1 MSLGPRMNFEKSA
14 RRSTRED
21 CGTVLASRSEI
32 RNTDSVWRAALIVLC
47 VIAVGITI
55 AVEIDGLGA
64 GSRAWFGF
72 WDANAATSG
81 HPYTIAIAQP
91 RPGGASANAGLR
103 DGDLIDL
110 RDQSLRSRVA
120 AAYQPMATQPTRL
133 NVRRDGLLVPVTVTG
148 STSWEGA
155 PAWKLPTQI
164 SRPLS
169 GFWFVG
175 CALLIA
181 FRRRSDRDARI
192 LALVLLCVTYTVLDP
207 SALVIPNGALS
218 LVFSVVARAC
228 EAAAAS
234 LLVLL
239 SSHFGS
245 PSKTRT
251 ILSRVAYTAIVIGFA
266 GDLAGVIG
274 LATLWID
281 PVPFI
286 FRISALRGTVDVVVW
301 ALVTS
306 CAIAAVTQTTAERR
320 PRTAWLLLPLPVAI
334 LTSNAVST
342 LLIIVKSWFANI
354 AVILLSSV
362 IVLLSAWIVTYALLK
377 RRVLDVEFVLGRT
390 LVVATVSLIVV
401 SAFVLLE
408 WLLGTVLAGVSHATG
423 LVANAGLALVLGLS
437 LNAIHKRVDS
447 FIDAV
452 LFRKRHE
459 DERAL
464 LDFSKEAAYV
474 TDPDALLD
482 RTIANIRHHTDA
494 HSAAVLL
501 DGDGAYSAARSF
513 GASLPA
519 ISENDAAILA
529 LKTWHKP
536 VDPHH
541 YQTDLPGALAVPMI
555 ARGRLIGVLQLGERA
570 GGEAYAPDE
579 VEAIAQ
585 FAHGVGSALDSL
597 CATNRSSV
605 AALER
610 TLNVI
615 SESLVTLARET
626 ASLRGELR
634 EKAP

>member
-1 MSLGPRMNFEKSA
+1 M
-14 RRSTRED
+14 T
-21 CGTVLASRSEI
+21 SEI
-32 RNTDSVWRAALIVLC
+32 RNTDTLWRAALLFLC
-47 VIAVGITI
+47 AVAFGITV

-64 GSRAWFGF
+64 GSRPWFGF

-81 HPYTIAIAQP
+81 KPYTIAIAQP
-91 RPGGASANAGLR
+91 RPDGASASAGLR

-110 RDQSLRSRVA
+110 RDQSLSSRVA
-120 AAYQPMATQPTRL
+120 VAYQPMATQFTPLR
-133 NVRRDGLLVPVTVTG
+133 VRRNSSLVTVSVKG

-175 CALLIA
+175 CAVLIA
-181 FRRRSDRDARI
+181 LRRRSDRDARI
-192 LALVLLCVTYTVLDP
+192 LALVLLCITCTVLDP
-207 SALVIPNGALS
+207 SALVIPNRALG
-218 LVFSVVARAC
+218 LVFLVLARAL
-228 EAAAAS
+228 EAAAAF

-245 PSKTRT
+245 RT
-251 ILSRVAYTAIVIGFA
+251 KPRTVLETTAYAAIVIGYA
-266 GDLAGVIG
+266 ADLAGAIG
-274 LATLWID
+274 LATLWFD

-286 FRISALRGTVDVVVW
+286 FRISALRGTLDAVVW
-301 ALVTS
+301 LLVTI
-306 CAIAAVTQTTAERR
+306 CAVIAVSQTAAERR
-320 PRTAWLLLPLPVAI
+320 PRTAWLLLPLPVA
-334 LTSNAVST
+334 LFTSNAVAT

-354 AVILLSSV
+354 AVILVSSI

-377 RRVLDVEFVLGRT
+377 RRVLDVEFVLSRT
-390 LVVATVSLIVV
+390 LVVAIVSLIVV

-408 WLLGTVLAGVSHATG
+408 WLLGTALAGVSHATG
-423 LVANAGLALVLGLS
+423 LAANAGLALILGLS

-474 TDPDALLD
+474 TEPDALLD
-482 RTIANIRHHTDA
+482 RAIANIRNHTDA
-494 HSAAVLL
+494 HGAAVFL
-501 DGDGAYSAARSF
+501 DGGGIYSVARSF
-513 GASLPA
+513 GEESGPV
-519 ISENDAAILA
+519 SENDAAILA
-529 LKTWHKP
+529 LKAWHRP
-536 VDPHH
+536 VDPHR
-541 YQTDLPGALAVPMI
+541 YETNLCGALAVPMI

-597 CATNRSSV
+597 SV
-605 AALER
+605 NNGSGAIALER
-610 TLNVI
+610 KLGVMA
-615 SESLVTLARET
+615 EALATLASET

-634 EKAP
+634 DKAR